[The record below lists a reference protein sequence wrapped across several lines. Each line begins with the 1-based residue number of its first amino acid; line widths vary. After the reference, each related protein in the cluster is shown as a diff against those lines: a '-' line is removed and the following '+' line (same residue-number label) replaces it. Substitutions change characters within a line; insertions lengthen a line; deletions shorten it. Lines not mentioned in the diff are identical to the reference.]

1 MSYTHTIEYYSATK
15 GDKILTH
22 ATTWMN
28 LENRMLSEISQ
39 TQKGTYCM
47 ISFTQD
53 TRISKFVETECMIED
68 TRD

>member
-1 MSYTHTIEYYSATK
+1 MLYTHTMEYYSAIK
-15 GDKILTH
+15 GDKMLMH

-28 LENRMLSEISQ
+28 PENIMLSETSQ